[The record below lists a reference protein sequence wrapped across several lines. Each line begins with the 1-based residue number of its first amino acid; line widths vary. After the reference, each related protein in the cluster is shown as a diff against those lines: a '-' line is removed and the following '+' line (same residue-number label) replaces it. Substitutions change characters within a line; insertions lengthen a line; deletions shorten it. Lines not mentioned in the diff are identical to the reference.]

1 MIILNKIFQNQLFKA
16 SSLSSFSILVRIIT
30 GFISSK
36 AIAYFI
42 GPSGMALL
50 GNLRSF
56 TSTIENIGI
65 LGLQNGIVQNC
76 AKNNENKEQ
85 LNNWVTSLF
94 WIFCSLALLL
104 SFIVFLGNSFISN
117 QIFGSASEYHFVLY
131 FIAFVIPF
139 QVLHLFFV
147 AILNGFSEYK
157 KVTAISVCSY
167 LAGLLISLFL
177 MWKFGING
185 ALISISVLSVFQ
197 FLFSGY
203 YFVKY
208 FSFQLILLNRKIDF
222 RNIKHIL
229 PLGLMTLFSAVL
241 APILYI
247 FIRNLITKEVSL
259 EAAGYYEAM
268 QRISGFYMMFIST
281 LITFYFL
288 PELTKAKSLDKERK
302 LTFAF
307 YKGIIPIFGFGL
319 VLIYFLR
326 NFVIQVLLTK
336 EFELVSDLFLW
347 QLLGDFFRALA
358 LILGIRFYAKKM
370 MKDYFVTE
378 IISFTVL
385 FSSSYLLIPKF
396 GSEGAV
402 MAYAVTY
409 LLYFVILL
417 FYFRKLFF
425 KKRNND

>member
-1 MIILNKIFQNQLFKA
+1 MGILNKIFQNQLFKVT
-16 SSLSSFSILVRIIT
+16 SLNSLSILVRIIT

-42 GPSGMALL
+42 GPSGMALM

-104 SFIVFLGNSFISN
+104 SFIVFLGNSFFSN

-147 AILNGFSEYK
+147 AILIGFSKYK
-157 KVTAISVCSY
+157 KVTAISVSSY

-409 LLYFVILL
+409 LFYFVVLL

-425 KKRNND
+425 KKPYND

>member
-1 MIILNKIFQNQLFKA
+1 MNIFKKITQNHLFKVT
-16 SSLSSFSILVRIIT
+16 SLNSLSILVRIIT

-42 GPSGMALL
+42 GPSGMALM
-50 GNLRSF
+50 GNLRNF

-104 SFIVFLGNSFISN
+104 SFIVFLGNRFFSN

-157 KVTAISVCSY
+157 KVTAISVYSY
-167 LAGLLISLFL
+167 VAGLLISLFL
-177 MWKFGING
+177 MWIFGING

-203 YFVKY
+203 YFVQY
-208 FSFQLILLNRKIDF
+208 FCFQLILLNRNVDF

-409 LLYFVILL
+409 VLYFVVLL
-417 FYFRKLFF
+417 FYFRKLFV
-425 KKRNND
+425 KPTR

>member
-1 MIILNKIFQNQLFKA
+1 LNIFKKITQNHLFKVT
-16 SSLSSFSILVRIIT
+16 SLNSLSILVRIIT

-42 GPSGMALL
+42 GPSGMALM
-50 GNLRSF
+50 GNLRNF

-104 SFIVFLGNSFISN
+104 SFIVFLGNRFFSN

-157 KVTAISVCSY
+157 KVTAISVYSY
-167 LAGLLISLFL
+167 VAGLLISLFL
-177 MWKFGING
+177 MWIFGING

-203 YFVKY
+203 YFVQY
-208 FSFQLILLNRKIDF
+208 FCFQLILLNRNVDF

-409 LLYFVILL
+409 VLYFVVLL
-417 FYFRKLFF
+417 FYFRKLFV
-425 KKRNND
+425 KPTR

>member
-16 SSLSSFSILVRIIT
+16 SSLSSLSILVRIIT

-42 GPSGMALL
+42 GPSGMALM

-94 WIFCSLALLL
+94 WIFCSFALLL
-104 SFIVFLGNSFISN
+104 SFIVFLGNSFFSN

-131 FIAFVIPF
+131 FITFVIPF

-203 YFVKY
+203 YFVQY

-370 MKDYFVTE
+370 IKDYFVTE

-409 LLYFVILL
+409 LLYFVVLL

-425 KKRNND
+425 KKPYND

>member
-1 MIILNKIFQNQLFKA
+1 M
-16 SSLSSFSILVRIIT
+16 
-30 GFISSK
+30 
-36 AIAYFI
+36 
-42 GPSGMALL
+42 

-104 SFIVFLGNSFISN
+104 SFIVFLGNSFFSN

-177 MWKFGING
+177 IWKFGING

-203 YFVKY
+203 YFVQY

-288 PELTKAKSLDKERK
+288 PELIKSKSLDKERK

-319 VLIYFLR
+319 ILIYFLR

-370 MKDYFVTE
+370 IKDYFVTE

-385 FSSSYLLIPKF
+385 FSSNYLLIPKF
-396 GSEGAV
+396 GSKGAV

-409 LLYFVILL
+409 VLYFVVLL
-417 FYFRKLFF
+417 FYFRKLFIID
-425 KKRNND
+425 KQH

>member
-1 MIILNKIFQNQLFKA
+1 LGILNKIFQNQLFKA
-16 SSLSSFSILVRIIT
+16 SSLNSLSILVRIIT

-36 AIAYFI
+36 AIAYFV
-42 GPSGMALL
+42 GPSGMALM
-50 GNLRSF
+50 GNLRNF

-76 AKNNENKEQ
+76 AKNNGNKEL
-85 LNNWVTSLF
+85 LNKWITSLF

-104 SFIVFLGNSFISN
+104 SFIVFLGNSFFSN
-117 QIFGSASEYHFVLY
+117 QIFGSASGYHFVLY

-157 KVTAISVCSY
+157 KVTAISVYSY
-167 LAGLLISLFL
+167 VAGLLISLFL
-177 MWKFGING
+177 MLKFGING

-203 YFVKY
+203 YFVQY

-222 RNIKHIL
+222 RNIKQIL

>member
-1 MIILNKIFQNQLFKA
+1 LIILNKIFQNQLFKA
-16 SSLSSFSILVRIIT
+16 SSLSSLSILVRIIT

-42 GPSGMALL
+42 GPSGMALM

-94 WIFCSLALLL
+94 WIFCSFALLL
-104 SFIVFLGNSFISN
+104 SFIVFLGNSFFSN

-131 FIAFVIPF
+131 FITFVIPF

-409 LLYFVILL
+409 VLYFVVLL

-425 KKRNND
+425 KKPYND

>member
-1 MIILNKIFQNQLFKA
+1 LFKA
-16 SSLSSFSILVRIIT
+16 SSLSSLSILVRIIT

-42 GPSGMALL
+42 GPSGMALM

-94 WIFCSLALLL
+94 WIFCSFALLL
-104 SFIVFLGNSFISN
+104 SFIVFLGNSFFSN

-131 FIAFVIPF
+131 FITFVIPF

-409 LLYFVILL
+409 VLYFVVLL

-425 KKRNND
+425 KKPYND

>member
-1 MIILNKIFQNQLFKA
+1 MDNFFILDILLFGIIVKFY
-16 SSLSSFSILVRIIT
+16 SFS
-30 GFISSK
+30 
-36 AIAYFI
+36 
-42 GPSGMALL
+42 
-50 GNLRSF
+50 
-56 TSTIENIGI
+56 
-65 LGLQNGIVQNC
+65 
-76 AKNNENKEQ
+76 
-85 LNNWVTSLF
+85 W
-94 WIFCSLALLL
+94 
-104 SFIVFLGNSFISN
+104 
-117 QIFGSASEYHFVLY
+117 
-131 FIAFVIPF
+131 
-139 QVLHLFFV
+139 HLFFV

-157 KVTAISVCSY
+157 KGTAISVYSY
-167 LAGLLISLFL
+167 VAGLLISLFL
-177 MWKFGING
+177 MLKFGING

-203 YFVKY
+203 YFVQY

-222 RNIKHIL
+222 RNIKQIL

-370 MKDYFVTE
+370 MKHYFVIE

-409 LLYFVILL
+409 VLYFVVLL

-425 KKRNND
+425 KYKIRM

>member
-1 MIILNKIFQNQLFKA
+1 MGILNKIFQNQLFKA
-16 SSLSSFSILVRIIT
+16 SSLSSLSILVRIIT

-42 GPSGMALL
+42 GPSGMALM

-94 WIFCSLALLL
+94 WIFCSFALLL
-104 SFIVFLGNSFISN
+104 SFIVSLGNSFFSN

-409 LLYFVILL
+409 LLYFVVLL

-425 KKRNND
+425 KKPYND

>member
-1 MIILNKIFQNQLFKA
+1 LGILNKIFQNQLFKVT
-16 SSLSSFSILVRIIT
+16 SLNSLSILVRIIT

-36 AIAYFI
+36 AIAYFV
-42 GPSGMALL
+42 GPSGMALM
-50 GNLRSF
+50 GNLRNF

-76 AKNNENKEQ
+76 AKNNGNKEQ
-85 LNNWVTSLF
+85 LNKWITSLF

-104 SFIVFLGNSFISN
+104 SFIVFLGNSFFSN
-117 QIFGSASEYHFVLY
+117 QIFGSASGYHFVLY

-157 KVTAISVCSY
+157 KVTAISVYSY
-167 LAGLLISLFL
+167 VAGLLISLFL
-177 MWKFGING
+177 MLKFGING

-203 YFVKY
+203 YFVQY

-222 RNIKHIL
+222 RNIKQIL

-336 EFELVSDLFLW
+336 EFELVVLIHLK
-347 QLLGDFFRALA
+347 LL
-358 LILGIRFYAKKM
+358 
-370 MKDYFVTE
+370 
-378 IISFTVL
+378 
-385 FSSSYLLIPKF
+385 
-396 GSEGAV
+396 
-402 MAYAVTY
+402 
-409 LLYFVILL
+409 
-417 FYFRKLFF
+417 
-425 KKRNND
+425 

>member
-42 GPSGMALL
+42 GPSGMALM

-104 SFIVFLGNSFISN
+104 SFIVFLGNSFFSN

-131 FIAFVIPF
+131 FITFVIPF